1 MDNAQHSHHTIARE
15 LQLRQNQVASVLEL
29 FAAGATIPF
38 ISRYR
43 KEQTGSLDELQIT
56 AIRDKHS
63 LLQDLAKRRQLITN
77 SLEKRALLTPE
88 LNSALASA
96 TTLATLEDIYL
107 PYKQKRKTRAMAAK
121 EKGLEPL
128 ARVIF
133 TNSTNPP
140 DILSFRNPEQKLY
153 KTEEILAGA
162 RDIIAEWIS
171 EDASIRNS
179 LRRLFSQKAQLSSKV
194 VKKHK
199 ERGAKYRDYF
209 DWQELCTKAP
219 GHRLLA
225 MFRGEKEK
233 VLRLSIR
240 PDENEA
246 LSLIRQRFP
255 AKGKYAKEYSAASA
269 DGYKRLLALSLEK
282 ELRASL
288 KEKAHTEA
296 ITVFAENLKEL
307 LLAPPLGRKS
317 VMALDPGFR
326 TGAKLVCLDSQG
338 NLLDFT
344 TIYPTHGGASAK
356 EAERIIKQLCQKHKI
371 QAIAIGNGTAGRE
384 TEDFVRTLDLAGEI
398 IITMVN
404 ESGAS
409 IYSASATAREEFPDH
424 DITVRGAVSIGRRL
438 QDPLAE
444 LVKLDPKSIGVGQY
458 QHDVNQNLLQ
468 QGLHDVVESCVNNV
482 GVQVNNAS
490 RELLNYVS
498 GLGPV
503 LANNIIQYRQ
513 ENGPFTS
520 RKELLKV
527 KRLGARAFEQ
537 CAGFLRIHGAKN
549 PLDDSAVHPERYAIV
564 KKMAKDLQCTV
575 EEMMS
580 NENLKDTINLKAYV
594 SDSLGIPT
602 LKDIIEELGKPGRDP
617 KATFNAFSFAS
628 GVNSMDDL
636 FAEMKLPGIVTNVTK
651 FGAFVD
657 IGVHQDGLLHISQL
671 ADRFVRDPSEIV
683 KVGQQV
689 LVRVLEVDSKR
700 KRISLS
706 LRSA

>member
-1 MDNAQHSHHTIARE
+1 MDNKPHYHSAIAKE
-15 LQLRQNQVASVLEL
+15 LQLKQNQVANVLEL
-29 FAAGATIPF
+29 FTAGATIPF

-56 AIRDKHS
+56 AIRDKYS
-63 LLQDLAKRRQLITN
+63 LLIDLAKRRQLITD
-77 SLEKRALLTPE
+77 SLEKRALLTPA
-88 LNSALASA
+88 LHSALASA
-96 TTLATLEDIYL
+96 TTLTTLEDIYL

-128 ARVIF
+128 ARAIF
-133 TNSTNPP
+133 INSKNPP
-140 DILSFRNPEQKLY
+140 DLLSFCNPEQNLY
-153 KTEEILAGA
+153 ETEGILAGA
-162 RDIIAEWIS
+162 RDIIAEWIN
-171 EDASIRNS
+171 EDASVRSS
-179 LRRLFSQKAQLSSKV
+179 LRRLFSQKAQLSCKV
-194 VKKHK
+194 VKKQK
-199 ERGAKYRDYF
+199 DNSIKYRDYF
-209 DWQELCTKAP
+209 DWQELCIKAP

-233 VLRLSIR
+233 VLRLLIR
-240 PDENEA
+240 PDDNEA
-246 LSLIRQRFP
+246 LSIIRHHFP
-255 AKGKYAKEYSAASA
+255 VKGTYAKEYAVASA
-269 DGYKRLLALSLEK
+269 DGYKRLLAPSLEK
-282 ELRASL
+282 ELRTSL
-288 KEKAHTEA
+288 KKKAHIEA
-296 ITVFAENLKEL
+296 ISVFAENLKEL
-307 LLAPPLGRKS
+307 LLSPPLGRKS

-326 TGAKLVCLDSQG
+326 TGAKLVCLDGQG

-344 TIYPTHGGASAK
+344 TIYPTHGGESAQK
-356 EAERIIKQLCQKHKI
+356 AEHIIKQLCEKYKI

-384 TEDFVRTLDLAGEI
+384 TENFVRTLGLAKEI

-409 IYSASATAREEFPDH
+409 IYSASTIAREEFPDH

-468 QGLHDVVESCVNNV
+468 QGLHDVVESCVNSV

-513 ENGPFTS
+513 DNGPFTS

-527 KRLGARAFEQ
+527 PRLGTKAFEQ
-537 CAGFLRIHGAKN
+537 CAGFLRIHGAGN

-575 EEMMS
+575 KEIMS
-580 NENLKDTINLKAYV
+580 NKNLKDRINIKSYV

-602 LKDIIEELGKPGRDP
+602 LKDIIEELGKPDRDP
-617 KATFNAFSFAS
+617 RATFSPFSFAS
-628 GVNSMDDL
+628 GVDSMDDL
-636 FAEMKLPGIVTNVTK
+636 IAEMKLPGVVTNVTK

-671 ADRFVRDPSEIV
+671 ADRFVKDPSEIV
-683 KVGQQV
+683 KVGQQL

-706 LRSA
+706 LRND

>member
-1 MDNAQHSHHTIARE
+1 MNNERHYHSAIAKE
-15 LQLRQNQVASVLEL
+15 LQLSQNQVTRVS
-29 FAAGATIPF
+29 IPF

-56 AIRDKHS
+56 AIRDRHN
-63 LLQDLAKRRQLITN
+63 LLTDLAKRRQLITD
-77 SLEKRALLTPE
+77 SLEKRALLTPDIQ
-88 LNSALASA
+88 SALISAS
-96 TTLATLEDIYL
+96 TISTLEDIYL
-107 PYKQKRKTRAMAAK
+107 PYKQKRKTRARTAK

-128 ARVIF
+128 AKAIF
-133 TNSTNPP
+133 TNSNNPP
-140 DILSFRNPEQKLY
+140 SILSFRNPEKELY
-153 KTEEILAGA
+153 ETEDILAGA

-171 EDASIRNS
+171 EDASVRNA
-179 LRRLFSQKAQLSSKV
+179 LRRLFSQKALLSSKV
-194 VKKHK
+194 VKKHITS
-199 ERGAKYRDYF
+199 GAKYRDYF
-209 DWQELCTKAP
+209 DWQELCQKAP

-225 MFRGEKEK
+225 MFRGETEK
-233 VLRLSIR
+233 VLRLAMR

-246 LSLIRQRFP
+246 LSILRQLFP
-255 AKGKYAKEYSAASA
+255 AKGKYAKEYNTATT
-269 DGYKRLLALSLEK
+269 DGYKRLLGPSLEK
-282 ELRASL
+282 ELRTNL
-288 KEKAHTEA
+288 KEKAHIEA
-296 ITVFAENLKEL
+296 IAVFADNLKEL

-317 VMALDPGFR
+317 MMALDPGFR

-338 NLLDFT
+338 ALLDFT

-356 EAERIIKQLCQKHKI
+356 EAGRTIEQLCKKYKI

-384 TEDFVRTLDLAGEI
+384 TEDFVRKLDLAVEI
-398 IITMVN
+398 VITMVN

-409 IYSASATAREEFPDH
+409 IYSASATAREEFPNH

-468 QGLHDVVESCVNNV
+468 QSLHDVVESCVNSV

-513 ENGPFTS
+513 ENGPFAS

-527 KRLGARAFEQ
+527 KRLGAKAYEQ

-564 KKMAKDLQCTV
+564 RQMAKDLQCTV
-575 EEMMS
+575 QEMMTNGNPGDKIKLHS
-580 NENLKDTINLKAYV
+580 YV
-594 SDSLGIPT
+594 SDSLGMPT

-617 KATFNAFSFAS
+617 RATFNAFSFAP
-628 GVNSMDDL
+628 GVNNMDDL
-636 FAEMKLPGIVTNVTK
+636 IVEMKLPGIVTNVTK

-671 ADRFVRDPSEIV
+671 ADRFVRDPAEIV
-683 KVGQQV
+683 KVGQQL

>member
-1 MDNAQHSHHTIARE
+1 MNNEQHYHQAIAKE
-15 LQLRQNQVASVLEL
+15 LQLSPNQVASVLEL
-29 FAAGATIPF
+29 FADGATIPF

-56 AIRDKHS
+56 AIRDKHG
-63 LLQDLAKRRQLITN
+63 LLADLAKRRLVITG
-77 SLEKRALLTPE
+77 SLEKRALLTPDIQ
-88 LNSALASA
+88 SALASA
-96 TTLATLEDIYL
+96 ATITTLEDIYL
-107 PYKQKRKTRAMAAK
+107 PYKQKRKTRALAAK
-121 EKGLEPL
+121 ERGLEPV
-128 ARVIF
+128 AKAIF
-133 TNSTNPP
+133 KNSNNPP
-140 DILSFRNPEQKLY
+140 DILSFRDPEKELH
-153 KTEEILAGA
+153 TAEDVLAGA
-162 RDIIAEWIS
+162 RDIIAEWIN

-179 LRRLFSQKAQLSSKV
+179 LRRLFSQKALVRSKV

-199 ERGAKYRDYF
+199 ESGAKYRDYF
-209 DWQELCTKAP
+209 DWQELCKKAP

-225 MFRGEKEK
+225 MFRGETEK
-233 VLRLSIR
+233 VLRLAMR

-246 LSLIRQRFP
+246 LSIIRQRFP
-255 AKGKYAKEYSAASA
+255 AKGKYATEYNAAIE
-269 DGYKRLLALSLEK
+269 DGYKRLLGPSLEK
-282 ELRASL
+282 ELRTSL
-288 KEKAHTEA
+288 KEKAHIEA
-296 ITVFAENLKEL
+296 ITVFADNLKEL

-338 NLLDFT
+338 ALLDFT
-344 TIYPTHGGASAK
+344 TIYPTHGGASAQ
-356 EAERIIKQLCQKHKI
+356 EAGRTIEQLCKKHNI

-384 TEDFVRTLDLAGEI
+384 TEDFVRKLGLAAEI
-398 IITMVN
+398 IVTMVN

-409 IYSASATAREEFPDH
+409 IYSASAIAREEFPDH

-468 QGLHDVVESCVNNV
+468 QGLHDVVESCVNSV

-490 RELLNYVS
+490 LELLNYVS

-503 LANNIIQYRQ
+503 LADNIIQYRQ

-527 KRLGARAFEQ
+527 KRLGAKAYEQ

-549 PLDDSAVHPERYAIV
+549 PLDDSAVHPERYTIV
-564 KKMAKDLQCTV
+564 RKMAKDLQCTV
-575 EEMMS
+575 QEMIT
-580 NENLKDTINLKAYV
+580 NGNPGDRINLQPYV
-594 SDSLGIPT
+594 SDSLGLPT

-617 KATFNAFSFAS
+617 RASFNAFSFAA

-636 FAEMKLPGIVTNVTK
+636 IVEMKLPGIVTNVTK

-671 ADRFVRDPSEIV
+671 ADRFVKDPSEVV
-683 KVGQQV
+683 KVGQQL

>member
-1 MDNAQHSHHTIARE
+1 MNSKQHYHSTIAKE
-15 LQLRQNQVASVLEL
+15 LQLNQKQVASVLEL
-29 FAAGATIPF
+29 FEDGATIPF

-56 AIRDKHS
+56 AIRDRHG
-63 LLQDLAKRRQLITN
+63 LLTDLAKRRQVITD
-77 SLEKRALLTPE
+77 SLEKRALLTPG
-88 LNSALASA
+88 LQAALTSA
-96 TTLATLEDIYL
+96 TTIATLEDIYL

-128 ARVIF
+128 AKAIF
-133 TNSTNPP
+133 KNNTIPP
-140 DILSFRNPEQKLY
+140 DITVFFNLEKELHSAEDV
-153 KTEEILAGA
+153 LAGA

-179 LRRLFSQKAQLSSKV
+179 LRRLFSKKALVSSTV

-199 ERGAKYRDYF
+199 ESGVKYRDYF
-209 DWQELCTKAP
+209 DWQEICKKAP

-225 MFRGEKEK
+225 MFRGEAEK
-233 VLRLSIR
+233 VLRLVMR

-246 LSLIRQRFP
+246 LAIIRQRFP
-255 AKGKYAKEYSAASA
+255 AKGKYAKEYNAAIE
-269 DGYKRLLALSLEK
+269 DGYKRLIGPSLEK
-282 ELRASL
+282 ELRTSL
-288 KEKAHTEA
+288 KEKAHIEA
-296 ITVFAENLKEL
+296 ITVFANNLKEL

-338 NLLDFT
+338 ALLDFT
-344 TIYPTHGGASAK
+344 TIYPTHGGASAN
-356 EAERIIKQLCQKHKI
+356 EAGRTIEQLCKKYKI

-384 TEDFVRTLDLAGEI
+384 TEDFVRKLGLATDI

-409 IYSASATAREEFPDH
+409 IYSASAIAREEFPDH
-424 DITVRGAVSIGRRL
+424 DLTVRGAVSIGRRL

-458 QHDVNQNLLQ
+458 QHDVSQNLLK
-468 QGLHDVVESCVNNV
+468 QGLHDVVESCVNSV

-503 LANNIIQYRQ
+503 LADNIIQYRQ

-520 RKELLKV
+520 RKDLLKV
-527 KRLGARAFEQ
+527 KRLGAKAYEQ
-537 CAGFLRIHGAKN
+537 CAGFMRIHGAKN
-549 PLDDSAVHPERYAIV
+549 PLDDSAVHPERYRV
-564 KKMAKDLQCTV
+564 VQNMAKDLQCTIQK
-575 EEMMS
+575 MIT
-580 NENLKDTINLKAYV
+580 NGNLGDRLNLQSYV
-594 SDSLGIPT
+594 SESLGIPT
-602 LKDIIEELGKPGRDP
+602 LKDIIEELAKPGRDP
-617 KATFNAFSFAS
+617 RAAFNAFAFAP

-636 FAEMKLPGIVTNVTK
+636 IVEMKLPGIVTNVTK

-657 IGVHQDGLLHISQL
+657 VGVHQDGLLHVSQL
-671 ADRFVRDPSEIV
+671 ADRFVKDPAEVV
-683 KVGQQV
+683 KIGQQL

-706 LRSA
+706 LRST

>member
-1 MDNAQHSHHTIARE
+1 MNNEQHYHSTIAKE
-15 LQLRQNQVASVLEL
+15 LQLSQNQVASVLEL
-29 FAAGATIPF
+29 FADGATIPF

-56 AIRDKHS
+56 AIRDRHCV
-63 LLQDLAKRRQLITN
+63 LADLAKRRHVITD
-77 SLEKRALLTPE
+77 SLEKRALLSPE
-88 LNSALASA
+88 IRSALASA
-96 TTLATLEDIYL
+96 SDMATLEDIYL
-107 PYKQKRKTRAMAAK
+107 PYKQKRKTRAVAAK

-128 ARVIF
+128 AKAIF
-133 TNSTNPP
+133 ENNNNPP
-140 DILSFRNPEQKLY
+140 DITPFLNPEKELHSADD
-153 KTEEILAGA
+153 ILAGA

-171 EDASIRNS
+171 EDASVRNS
-179 LRRLFSQKAQLSSKV
+179 LRRLFSQKALVSSTV
-194 VKKHK
+194 VKKYK
-199 ERGAKYRDYF
+199 ESGVKYRDYF
-209 DWQELCTKAP
+209 DWQEICKKAP

-225 MFRGEKEK
+225 MFRGETEK
-233 VLRLSIR
+233 VLRLSMR
-240 PDENEA
+240 PDENEV
-246 LSLIRQRFP
+246 LSIIRQRFP
-255 AKGKYAKEYSAASA
+255 AKGKYAQEYTAAME
-269 DGYKRLLALSLEK
+269 DGYKRLLGPSLEK
-282 ELRASL
+282 ELRTSL
-288 KEKAHTEA
+288 KEKAHIEA
-296 ITVFAENLKEL
+296 ITVFADNLKEL

-338 NLLDFT
+338 GLLDFT

-356 EAERIIKQLCQKHKI
+356 EAGRIIEQLCKKYTI

-384 TEDFVRTLDLAGEI
+384 TEDFVRKLGLAAEI
-398 IITMVN
+398 IVTMVN

-409 IYSASATAREEFPDH
+409 IYSASAIAREEFPDH

-468 QGLHDVVESCVNNV
+468 QGLHDVVESCVNSV

-503 LANNIIQYRQ
+503 LADNIIQYRQ

-520 RKELLKV
+520 RKALLKV
-527 KRLGARAFEQ
+527 KRLGAKAYEQ
-537 CAGFLRIHGAKN
+537 CAGFMRIHGAKN
-549 PLDDSAVHPERYAIV
+549 PLDDSAVHPERYTVV
-564 KKMAKDLQCTV
+564 KQMAKDLQCTV
-575 EEMMS
+575 QEMIT
-580 NENLKDTINLKAYV
+580 NGNLEGRLNLQSYV

-602 LKDIIEELGKPGRDP
+602 LKDIIEELAKPGRDP
-617 KATFNAFSFAS
+617 RATFNAFAFAP

-636 FAEMKLPGIVTNVTK
+636 IVEMKLPGIVTNVTK

-671 ADRFVRDPSEIV
+671 ADRFIKDPSEVV
-683 KVGQQV
+683 KIGQQL

-706 LRSA
+706 LRSD

>member
-1 MDNAQHSHHTIARE
+1 MNNEQHYHRTIAKE
-15 LQLRQNQVASVLEL
+15 LQLNQNQVASVLEL
-29 FAAGATIPF
+29 FADGATIPF

-63 LLQDLAKRRQLITN
+63 LLADLAKRRQLITD
-77 SLEKRALLTPE
+77 SLEKRALLTPV
-88 LNSALASA
+88 LHSALASA
-96 TTLATLEDIYL
+96 TTVATLDDIYL

-128 ARVIF
+128 ATAIF
-133 TNSTNPP
+133 KNSNTPP
-140 DILSFRNPEQKLY
+140 DILSFRNPEKELY
-153 KTEEILAGA
+153 TAEDILAGA

-171 EDASIRNS
+171 EDASVRNS
-179 LRRLFSQKAQLSSKV
+179 LRRLFSQKSLLSSKV
-194 VKKHK
+194 VKKYK
-199 ERGAKYRDYF
+199 ESGAKYRDYF
-209 DWQELCTKAP
+209 DWQELCKKAP

-225 MFRGEKEK
+225 MLRGETEK
-233 VLRLSIR
+233 VLRLAMR
-240 PDENEA
+240 PDENEVFSI
-246 LSLIRQRFP
+246 LRKHFP
-255 AKGKYAKEYSAASA
+255 AKGKYAKEYDAAIEE
-269 DGYKRLLALSLEK
+269 GYKRLLGPSLEK
-282 ELRASL
+282 ELRTSL
-288 KEKAHTEA
+288 KEKAHIEA
-296 ITVFAENLKEL
+296 IAVFADNLKEL

-338 NLLDFT
+338 ALLDFT
-344 TIYPTHGGASAK
+344 TIYPTHGGKSAK
-356 EAERIIKQLCQKHKI
+356 EAGHIIERLCKEHKI

-384 TEDFVRTLDLAGEI
+384 TEDFVRKLGLSAEI
-398 IITMVN
+398 IVTMVN

-409 IYSASATAREEFPDH
+409 IYSASAIAREEFPDH

-468 QGLHDVVESCVNNV
+468 QGLQDVVESCVNSV

-503 LANNIIQYRQ
+503 LANNIIQYRH

-527 KRLGARAFEQ
+527 KRLGAKAFEQ
-537 CAGFLRIHGAKN
+537 CAGFLRIHGARN
-549 PLDDSAVHPERYAIV
+549 PLDNSAVHPERYTIV
-564 KKMAKDLQCTV
+564 RQMAKDLQCTV
-575 EEMMS
+575 QEMI
-580 NENLKDTINLKAYV
+580 NNGNPGDKINLQDYV

-617 KATFNAFSFAS
+617 RASFNAFSFAA

-636 FAEMKLPGIVTNVTK
+636 IVEMKLPGIVTNVTK

-671 ADRFVRDPSEIV
+671 ADRFVRDPSEVV
-683 KVGQQV
+683 KVGQQL